1 MALGVCRRF
10 VSDPMAAEDVLME
23 GFFKVLT
30 KIGTYQGEGSFEG
43 WIRRI
48 MVNESLMFLRR
59 HDALKFAQELVA
71 GKDLPSEGP
80 SVLDEIGARDI
91 LGLLDRLPT
100 GYRTVFNLYV
110 LEGFKHREIADQ
122 LGISINTSKS
132 QLILARQRME
142 ELLRSRLGYP

>member
-10 VSDPMAAEDVLME
+10 IADPMAAEDVLME

-30 KIGTYQGEGSFEG
+30 KIGSFQGVGSLEG

-48 MVNESLMFLRR
+48 MVNESLMHLRR
-59 HDALKFAQELVA
+59 HNELKFAQ
-71 GKDLPSEGP
+71 DLGPDVVLRAEDP
-80 SVLDEIGARDI
+80 SVLDELGARDI
-91 LGLLDRLPT
+91 LGMLDRMPA
-100 GYRTVFNLYV
+100 GYRTVFSLYV
-110 LEGFKHREIADQ
+110 LEGYKHREIAEL

-142 ELLRSRLGYP
+142 ELLRTRLGYP